1 MLVLTRK
8 AQQKIRVGENIT
20 ITILRV
26 KGQSVRVGIEAP
38 RDIHVVR
45 GELPPKSEVTV
56 ESPSEVIEMLEI
68 KTSPEVKT
76 STVHAGTETKTEKVS
91 QQGRKNKA
99 RFDTDQASKP
109 APHQGLKSQVSARR
123 IRAVRRLN
131 GEPIDPVRRETLLPL
146 RSTLGYHG

>member
-45 GELPPKSEVTV
+45 GELPPKSEMSG
-56 ESPSEVIEMLEI
+56 ESQTEVIETLEI

-76 STVHAGTETKTEKVS
+76 SMVRTTVEASVEKAP
-91 QQGRKNKA
+91 QQGRKVQS
-99 RFDTDQASKP
+99 RFDKDQVSNP

-123 IRAVRRLN
+123 VRAVRRLN
-131 GEPIDPVRRETLLPL
+131 GDPIDAVRRETLLPL
-146 RSTLGYHG
+146 RSTLGYH